1 MLRYIFTFNHHW
13 TDSQQGST
21 LLKVLP
27 CVQPFNVQI
36 HYKPNDNI
44 QPEIHII
51 IALDT
56 IKPWLVYSN
65 TCCLLGFICERSYNN
80 KLCLLNR
87 TIWVVPS
94 KYFINCLVRLK
105 LREREGKEGRESR
118 EGKREMEG
126 KERQREERWRRKRG
140 RKWKGSRKVN
150 LASTN
155 IECTIEIPC
164 VDAPL

>member
-65 TCCLLGFICERSYNN
+65 TCCRLGFICERSYNN
-80 KLCLLNR
+80 KLFLLNR
-87 TIWVVPS
+87 TIWVIPS

-105 LREREGKEGRESR
+105 LRERKGKEGRESR

-126 KERQREERWRRKRG
+126 EERQREKDGGEKEGGNGRG
-140 RKWKGSRKVN
+140 VGR
-150 LASTN
+150 
-155 IECTIEIPC
+155 
-164 VDAPL
+164 